1 MRLVNYREEKE
12 IGSGRDL
19 FQAIKPTFA
28 QDKPLWK
35 DMKLQARIHPLS
47 YRIYTYSA
55 T

>member
-1 MRLVNYREEKE
+1 MGLVNYREGKE

-19 FQAIKPTFA
+19 FQAINPTFA

-35 DMKLQARIHPLS
+35 DMKLRARIRPLS
-47 YRIYTYSA
+47 HRIHTYSA